1 MFKACVS
8 NTTCCDSRSGQMPSS
23 HNHFLQD
30 WSRVRRTE
38 FIGQLPRVRLFGL
51 SQDTIWFQFPASFFF
66 DIDIFLRDK
75 ISVQSLTDRGISSVE
90 VFAFP
95 CTNSLIYTHFCTY
108 TTYTVCQ
115 KQASDHRFFVE
126 VAKEEERTHT
136 TKRVT
141 ASVPTDRRTPRE
153 RLPFFFFFF
162 FPLATTYRLL
172 RFYDIET
179 TNFLFLSFFIGDVIS
194 PTQKPKFV
202 NLFRIKATTTQGSLL
217 DQILAENIKAQDYG
231 VIWVIIKIPQYCP
244 RILKEPLRCLSIP
257 LIFWPPE
264 DLRHS
269 WSAAHI
275 RTKYVRCSKCSLA
288 HTSSRI

>member
-1 MFKACVS
+1 
-8 NTTCCDSRSGQMPSS
+8 MPSS

-153 RLPFFFFFF
+153 RLPFFFLFFS
-162 FPLATTYRLL
+162 PLATTYRLL

-179 TNFLFLSFFIGDVIS
+179 TNFLFLSFFYWRCHFAYPEAQVCQPIS
-194 PTQKPKFV
+194 
-202 NLFRIKATTTQGSLL
+202 
-217 DQILAENIKAQDYG
+217 D
-231 VIWVIIKIPQYCP
+231 
-244 RILKEPLRCLSIP
+244 
-257 LIFWPPE
+257 
-264 DLRHS
+264 
-269 WSAAHI
+269 
-275 RTKYVRCSKCSLA
+275 
-288 HTSSRI
+288 